1 MLRKLMSWLGTDFGA
16 ADFKTDPDTGQL
28 LFLELNSSPMFA
40 RFDQVSGGQLCAAII
55 HELTAKEVNI

>member
-1 MLRKLMSWLGTDFGA
+1 MDFGA
-16 ADFKTDPDTGQL
+16 ADFKTDPDTRQL

-55 HELTAKEVNI
+55 HELTTKEDCT